1 VHRSGSDVS
10 ELLETESL
18 VPLELA
24 DCRSRPKAVIAVR
37 THRAEVVTLAGAP
50 RDWQV
55 EERLLDSHHRI
66 RVGIA
71 LPKPVPVLEARL
83 ELGAVLEAGRLQTG
97 CRFHFRGLTLKNR
110 LRIPIRAP
118 LLHDVSELMCQ

>member
-1 VHRSGSDVS
+1 VHGSRPDVS
-10 ELLETESL
+10 ELLKAEPFI
-18 VPLELA
+18 PLELA
-24 DCRSRPKAVIAVR
+24 DRRSRPKAVIAVR
-37 THRAEVVTLAGAP
+37 AHRAEVVTLAGAAW
-50 RDWQV
+50 DWQV

-71 LPKPVPVLEARL
+71 LPKPVPILEARL
-83 ELGAVLEAGRLQTG
+83 ELGAVLEEGRLQTG

-110 LRIPIRAP
+110 TRIPIRPP